1 MKAEVDLH
9 GLGNGRSGPAGVEL
23 ELLGAATRDLLG
35 SRGHSA
41 VVSSIVETVAAVA
54 GTPHAYLCLPDRETG
69 VSSVCSG
76 SGAFASLVGYEC
88 PAGGGLSGRLGAQGH
103 GAVITDQGTFS
114 GQSDAVIELGVR
126 MLVEVPLGAGGL
138 TGVIGAGL
146 TAVGQVFG
154 PQQVELVSQLG
165 RLAALK
171 LENDQLN
178 TFAQSELRERQRV
191 EEELRDLIA
200 WLQRSEDELRRSRA
214 ETIARLAHAAE
225 FRNLETAVHVE
236 RMSRYCA
243 TVAARIGLSEERV
256 ELIRA
261 ASTLHDIGKIAIPDN
276 VLLKPGPLSD
286 EEQRVMMRHPEIGNE
301 LLSGSSSEVLEL
313 AALVALTH
321 HERYDGSGYPH
332 GLAGERIPV
341 EGRIAAVA
349 DVFDALIS
357 DRVYRP
363 ALPLPKALVI
373 MREGRGSHFDPEI
386 LDLFLD
392 SIRELEAPAAE
403 PSASPTLSA
412 VGRPGTPESPGGA
425 SRLQAPKPERAHQP
439 RRPLKDDRHRA
450 PARDEVLDPERLREA
465 CTEALRILDKVGD
478 GKEAIDLAVA
488 QLARGWDGK
497 LIASVYLL
505 EHDRLW
511 VISQRGYS
519 DVVHDGFP
527 LDQGVMARAVSTGQT
542 QFIADVSSDADF
554 VAAASGLVSEVAV
567 PFPASAPAG
576 VFNLETVGIGLPAEA
591 ATLFDPFVAALSVR
605 LESMREGLG
614 LDTASLARLCVLAS
628 SLRGTSAISEFATR
642 TFGRLLHLES
652 AQLALRN
659 PDGSARISSHWRRPD
674 SQLDPL
680 DLAALE
686 LLDRTR
692 DRDEAVAAFGV
703 LAASALGRTGEADAQ
718 VPWVVWLPLRVA
730 GREIGTLVGRA
741 ATRETDRERI
751 EAVSLIAQHVAAL
764 IDIAQ
769 RLRREQRAATTDA
782 LTGLLNR
789 RGFEERFAEELARA
803 ERHGEVLSLLVID
816 CDGLKSINDLDGHNT
831 GDRALQQLA
840 SSARANKRV
849 SDPAARFGGDEFA
862 IVLTGANATEATA
875 IAERIRNDL
884 AAEPLGSGH
893 LLTASIGLAVF
904 PGDGQT
910 TDALL
915 QAADAALYHAKREG
929 GNRILAAG
937 GVHELGRMAPAV
949 PPRG

>member
-1 MKAEVDLH
+1 M
-9 GLGNGRSGPAGVEL
+9 
-23 ELLGAATRDLLG
+23 
-35 SRGHSA
+35 
-41 VVSSIVETVAAVA
+41 
-54 GTPHAYLCLPDRETG
+54 
-69 VSSVCSG
+69 
-76 SGAFASLVGYEC
+76 
-88 PAGGGLSGRLGAQGH
+88 
-103 GAVITDQGTFS
+103 
-114 GQSDAVIELGVR
+114 
-126 MLVEVPLGAGGL
+126 
-138 TGVIGAGL
+138 IGAGL
-146 TAVGQVFG
+146 TAAGQVFG
-154 PQQVELVSQLG
+154 PQQVELVTQLG
-165 RLAALK
+165 QLAALK
-171 LENDQLN
+171 LENDQLS

-191 EEELRDLIA
+191 EEELCDVIA
-200 WLQRSEDELRRSRA
+200 WLQRSEDELRHSRA

-286 EEQRVMMRHPEIGNE
+286 EERRVMMRHPEIGNE

-341 EGRIAAVA
+341 EGRIASVA

-373 MREGRGSHFDPEI
+373 MREGRGTHFDPEI

-392 SIRELEAPAAE
+392 SIRELEAPTADPSPSSALSAGSQSGTSQHQGEASHPRAAE
-403 PSASPTLSA
+403 P
-412 VGRPGTPESPGGA
+412 
-425 SRLQAPKPERAHQP
+425 ERAGQP
-439 RRPLKDDRHRA
+439 RGPLNDDRR
-450 PARDEVLDPERLREA
+450 PRTYAREEILDPERLREA
-465 CTEALRILDKVGD
+465 CAEALRILDTVGE
-478 GKEAIDLAVA
+478 GREAIDLAVA

-527 LDQGVMARAVSTGQT
+527 LDQGVMARAVRTGRT
-542 QFIADVSSDADF
+542 QFIANVSADADF
-554 VAAASGLVSEVAV
+554 IAAASGLVSEVAV

-576 VFNLETVGIGLPAEA
+576 VFNLETVGIGLPPEA
-591 ATLFDPFVAALSVR
+591 APLFDPFVAALSVR

-642 TFGRLLHLES
+642 TFGRLLQLKS

-659 PDGSARISSHWRRPD
+659 ADGSAQISSHWRRPD

-680 DLAALE
+680 SLTALE

-703 LAASALGRTGEADAQ
+703 LAAAALDRNGEPDAQ
-718 VPWVVWLPLRVA
+718 APWVVWLPLRVA

-741 ATRETDRERI
+741 ATRHTDREHI

-803 ERHGEVLSLLVID
+803 ERHGELLSLLVID
-816 CDGLKSINDLDGHNT
+816 CDGLKSINDLHGHNT

-840 SSARANKRV
+840 ASARANKRV

-862 IVLTGANATEATA
+862 IVLTGADATEATA
-875 IAERIRNDL
+875 IAERMRDDL
-884 AAEPLGSGH
+884 AAEPLGSRH
-893 LLTASIGLAVF
+893 RLTASIGLAVF
-904 PGDGQT
+904 PDDGQT

-929 GNRILAAG
+929 GNRILAAR
-937 GVHELGRMAPAV
+937 GVLELGRLTPALRI
-949 PPRG
+949 RG